1 MLHPPHHQRYPGS
14 GPEHQG
20 GYCRRNGR
28 PEVSSSVQA
37 KHCRSESHYPL
48 PYCTLTPK
56 TNIHLPNPQ
65 QSIDLIVN
73 SSTSA
78 SLLRKKLLQHP
89 MSPLVE
95 SSGLLYYQVSSPA
108 RSPGGTTQTPGIEV
122 RLTPEMLCPY
132 LPSAARPATTI
143 NPVPAHLPYVSL
155 VDLIAFK
162 MDACGLRDSVPKK
175 QQEARDAAALLEVA
189 AEHSALQL
197 DEEQARVVEEC
208 LPDVLRHSEDP
219 DKQGKSWWQIR
230 LSGKCDPDARKSP
243 DMILT
248 DLIEGMSLDES
259 SKRSSTMTTT
269 SSAEGGDGN
278 WWPKG
283 LVGRTSSSSSKN
295 SMSSSSSSIASQVS
309 SAGSALTSP
318 CATPTSAH
326 GPGFPTH
333 SRTSSKD
340 LDAMPPPRRPRKF
353 STSQQSPVKASH
365 LRKKSA
371 DLRPRR
377 HSQILGSLSSGN
389 IAQNTAPTDDGSM
402 GSPGLTLTARFESTP
417 GEEKLIQG
425 SYF

>member
-1 MLHPPHHQRYPGS
+1 
-14 GPEHQG
+14 
-20 GYCRRNGR
+20 
-28 PEVSSSVQA
+28 
-37 KHCRSESHYPL
+37 
-48 PYCTLTPK
+48 
-56 TNIHLPNPQ
+56 
-65 QSIDLIVN
+65 
-73 SSTSA
+73 
-78 SLLRKKLLQHP
+78 

-122 RLTPEMLCPY
+122 RITPEMLCPY
-132 LPSAARPATTI
+132 LPLAAT
-143 NPVPAHLPYVSL
+143 PAHDITPLPAQLPYVSL

-197 DEEQARVVEEC
+197 DDEQARVVEEC

-243 DMILT
+243 DVILT
-248 DLIEGMSLDES
+248 DLIEGMTMDES
-259 SKRSSTMTTT
+259 SRRLPQATQ
-269 SSAEGGDGN
+269 ADGDGN

-309 SAGSALTSP
+309 SAGSAVTSP
-318 CATPTSAH
+318 SATPTSAH

-333 SRTSSKD
+333 SRASSKD
-340 LDAMPPPRRPRKF
+340 LGADRDSMPPPRRPRKF

-365 LRKKSA
+365 SRKKSA

-377 HSQILGSLSSGN
+377 HSQVLGSLSNGH
-389 IAQNTAPTDDGSM
+389 IAHNASANDDGSM

-417 GEEKLIQG
+417 GDEKLIQG

>member
-1 MLHPPHHQRYPGS
+1 MICSPP
-14 GPEHQG
+14 
-20 GYCRRNGR
+20 
-28 PEVSSSVQA
+28 
-37 KHCRSESHYPL
+37 
-48 PYCTLTPK
+48 
-56 TNIHLPNPQ
+56 IQ

-95 SSGLLYYQVSSPA
+95 SAGLLYYQLSTPA
-108 RSPGGTTQTPGIEV
+108 RSPGGATQTPGVEV
-122 RLTPEMLCPY
+122 RITPEMLCPY
-132 LPSAARPATTI
+132 LPGAARPAHDI
-143 NPVPAHLPYVSL
+143 DPSSPAHLPYVSL

-162 MDACGLRDSVPKK
+162 MDACGLRDDPAKK
-175 QQEARDAAALLEVA
+175 QQEARDAAALLGVA

-197 DEEQARVVEEC
+197 DEDQARVVEES
-208 LPDVLRHSEDP
+208 LPDVLRHSPDP

-230 LSGKCDPDARKSP
+230 LSGKCDPDARKLP
-243 DMILT
+243 NEILT

-259 SKRSSTMTTT
+259 SRRSSP
-269 SSAEGGDGN
+269 AAAGGADGEGN

-283 LVGRTSSSSSKN
+283 LVGRTSSSASKT
-295 SMSSSSSSIASQVS
+295 SLSSSSSSIASTYS
-309 SAGSALTSP
+309 GASTAGSTVTSP
-318 CATPTSAH
+318 SATPTSAH

-333 SRTSSKD
+333 SRASSKD
-340 LDAMPPPRRPRKF
+340 LSISVSSNSSSHSSGSNTMPPPRRPRKF

-365 LRKKSA
+365 SRKKSA

-377 HSQILGSLSSGN
+377 HSQILGSLPSGN
-389 IAQNTAPTDDGSM
+389 VAHNTSPTDHGAA
-402 GSPGLTLTARFESTP
+402 GSPGLTLTGRFESTP

>member
-1 MLHPPHHQRYPGS
+1 MAGAVAAFEDMEAAACCILRIIKDTPDLARSTRVAIAGEMAVRKYLPQYRQDIAGVSGLTHPILGLR
-14 GPEHQG
+14 
-20 GYCRRNGR
+20 
-28 PEVSSSVQA
+28 
-37 KHCRSESHYPL
+37 
-48 PYCTLTPK
+48 LTPPK
-56 TNIHLPNPQ
+56 

-95 SSGLLYYQVSSPA
+95 SSGLVYYQVSSPA

-122 RLTPEMLCPY
+122 RITPEMLCPY
-132 LPSAARPATTI
+132 LPHAAT
-143 NPVPAHLPYVSL
+143 PAHDVSPDPARLPYVSL

-197 DEEQARVVEEC
+197 DDDQARVVEEC

-219 DKQGKSWWQIR
+219 DKQAKSWWQIR
-230 LSGKCDPDARKSP
+230 LGGRCDPDARKSA
-243 DMILT
+243 DEILT

-259 SKRSSTMTTT
+259 NRPS
-269 SSAEGGDGN
+269 
-278 WWPKG
+278 G
-283 LVGRTSSSSSKN
+283 LVGRTSSSSSKK
-295 SMSSSSSSIASQVS
+295 SMASLSSCSSIASQVS
-309 SAGSALTSP
+309 SAVSTATTPS
-318 CATPTSAH
+318 ATPTSAH

-333 SRTSSKD
+333 SRASSKD
-340 LDAMPPPRRPRKF
+340 FDSMPPPRRPRKF
-353 STSQQSPVKASH
+353 SNVSQQSPVKLTHS
-365 LRKKSA
+365 RKKSV
-371 DLRPRR
+371 DLRSRR
-377 HSQILGSLSSGN
+377 HSHLMGTSLSNG
-389 IAQNTAPTDDGSM
+389 QTALALNDDGAM

-417 GEEKLIQG
+417 RDEKYIQG

>member
-1 MLHPPHHQRYPGS
+1 M
-14 GPEHQG
+14 
-20 GYCRRNGR
+20 
-28 PEVSSSVQA
+28 
-37 KHCRSESHYPL
+37 
-48 PYCTLTPK
+48 LTPPK
-56 TNIHLPNPQ
+56 

-95 SSGLLYYQVSSPA
+95 AAGLLYYQLSTPA

-122 RLTPEMLCPY
+122 RITPEMLCPY
-132 LPSAARPATTI
+132 LPSAARPAHDI
-143 NPVPAHLPYVSL
+143 SPVPERLPYVSL

-162 MDACGLRDSVPKK
+162 MDACGLRDSPPKK

-197 DEEQARVVEEC
+197 NDDQARVVEEC

-243 DMILT
+243 DVILS

-259 SKRSSTMTTT
+259 SRKSSSST
-269 SSAEGGDGN
+269 ADGEGN

-283 LVGRTSSSSSKN
+283 LVGRTSSSSSKT
-295 SMSSSSSSIASQVS
+295 SMSSSSSSIHSQYSGAS
-309 SAGSALTSP
+309 SAGSTVTSP
-318 CATPTSAH
+318 SATPTSA
-326 GPGFPTH
+326 GFPTH
-333 SRTSSKD
+333 SRAGSKD
-340 LDAMPPPRRPRKF
+340 MTNANRDRDAMPPPPRRPRKF
-353 STSQQSPVKASH
+353 STSQQSPVKAAHS
-365 LRKKSA
+365 RKKSA

-377 HSQILGSLSSGN
+377 HSQLLGSLPSGN
-389 IAQNTAPTDDGSM
+389 IAHNASSPESGSP
-402 GSPGLTLTARFESTP
+402 GSPGLTLTGRFESTP